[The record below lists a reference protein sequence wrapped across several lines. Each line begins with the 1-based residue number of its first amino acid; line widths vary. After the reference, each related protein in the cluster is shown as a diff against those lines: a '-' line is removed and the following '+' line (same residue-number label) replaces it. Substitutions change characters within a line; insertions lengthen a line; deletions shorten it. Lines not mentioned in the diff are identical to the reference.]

1 MKKQL
6 LSLALAGAL
15 SLSLAAPA
23 LAADADAAKR
33 YPTITEAGATYVPLR
48 AVAEDMGF
56 TVGWDQA
63 SQTATVA
70 NDTYSVKL
78 RPNQKTADV
87 SYVEGSLSVPMLV
100 KDSRIYVDETFFEEK
115 LDTVITV
122 EGGTAAAEAD
132 KMAATR
138 NTVRANE
145 YGVKESYE
153 YERYE
158 LMLPMD
164 DGVKLRT
171 VVYKP
176 VGDGPWPTAFTRGPY
191 PAQEESKNTLGEE
204 YAKRGMAYVY
214 QYCRGK
220 GGSEGEY
227 VANVDERRDGIA
239 SLNWLNG
246 EDWVK
251 SIGMHGHSYLA
262 LTTWI
267 VGDAL
272 PDKVEALHVQCYG
285 VLRNLSVSH
294 SGLVACDNIINWTQ
308 QNCTP
313 VGTNY
318 DQYIEAAQYLPA
330 IKADDNLWGGNV
342 EGFDDW
348 INHPDF
354 TDAYWNEGVWGDLKN
369 AIGGIDVPTAIFGG
383 YYDHHFEGTIEG
395 WNMLSDETKAMSHMV
410 LGCWNHGF
418 GYTAQWKGGE
428 NYGYDVNTDT
438 FNWFYSIMV
447 NGKVPTTGVD
457 AYVVGEDEW
466 VHLDSF
472 PLENDGELTYYLT
485 KDAAQSDG
493 TATALSETKPAKE
506 DTFTYVYDPS
516 DPKWA
521 EGGECFLASSGG
533 NIGGKYNAGKDLRGS
548 NELSPAG
555 YRDDVIS
562 FVSDPMAQ
570 DTTLAGNLVANL
582 FVSTDVEDTAF
593 TYTIS
598 EIDAN
603 GKAHN
608 IRNGL
613 LTLAYRNDRYAPAVN
628 DYKPGQIVEMEIE
641 SLPIVWT
648 VSAGNRIRVDI
659 SSSNFPEFTNHTNT
673 VGNWAEQTEYKI
685 ANQTIYVGGE
695 HASSITLPTLSIQ

>member
-1 MKKQL
+1 MRKR
-6 LSLALAGAL
+6 AL
-15 SLSLAAPA
+15 SLLLAAVMSLSLLPSA
-23 LAADADAAKR
+23 FAVNASDGEKTYPVLSQDA
-33 YPTITEAGATYVPLR
+33 TNYVPLR
-48 AVAEDMGF
+48 AVAENLGF
-56 TVGWDQA
+56 RVEWDQA
-63 SQTATVA
+63 SRSAAVS
-70 NDTYSVKL
+70 NDVYSVTL
-78 RPNQKTADV
+78 RPSDGTADV
-87 SYVEGSLSVPMLV
+87 SYIANTVTAPMTV
-100 KDSRIYVDETFFEEK
+100 KEQRIYVAESFFEDY
-115 LDTVITV
+115 LDTEITV
-122 EGGTAAAEAD
+122 DGTSAKAAPSAV
-132 KMAATR
+132 AATR
-138 NTVRANE
+138 NSIRANE
-145 YGVKESYE
+145 YGVKASYE
-153 YERYE
+153 FERYE

-191 PAQEESKNTLGEE
+191 PAQETTKNTLGEE

-227 VANVDERRDGIA
+227 VANVDERRDGIT
-239 SLNWLNG
+239 SLNWLN
-246 EDWVK
+246 DQSWVK

-267 VGDAL
+267 VGDSL

-294 SGLVACDNIINWTQ
+294 SGLVACDNIIAWTL
-308 QNCTP
+308 QNCTNAY
-313 VGTNY
+313 TY
-318 DQYIEAAQYLPA
+318 DKYIQSAQYLPA
-330 IKADDNLWGGNV
+330 IKADDDLWGGNV
-342 EGFDDW
+342 EGYDDW

-354 TDAYWNEGVWGDLKN
+354 TDSYWNEDVWGDLKN
-369 AIGGIDVPTAIFGG
+369 AIGGIDVPTTIFGG
-383 YYDHHFEGTIEG
+383 YFDHHFEGTVEG
-395 WNMLSDETKAMSHMV
+395 WNLLSDETKAMSRMV

-418 GYTAQWKGGE
+418 GYTAQWKGGS
-428 NYGYDVNTDT
+428 NYAYNVDTDT

-447 NGKVPTTGVD
+447 NGKVPSTGID
-457 AYVVGEDEW
+457 AYAVGQDEW

-472 PLENDGELTYYLT
+472 PLQADSELTYYLT
-485 KDAAQSDG
+485 HEATQSDG
-493 TATALSETKPAKE
+493 TASRLAKEKPAKE
-506 DTFTYVYDPS
+506 ETFTYQYDPA

-521 EGGECFLASSGG
+521 EGGECFLYSNS
-533 NIGGKYNAGKDLRGS
+533 KVAGSEYSTGDLRGS
-548 NELSPAG
+548 NALSPAG

-562 FVSDPMAQ
+562 FITDPMAQ

-598 EIDAN
+598 EVDAN
-603 GKAHN
+603 GVAHN

-613 LTLAYRNDRYAPAVN
+613 LTLAYRNDRYAAAVY
-628 DYKPGQIVEMEIE
+628 DYVPGEIVELKIE

-648 VSAGNRIRVDI
+648 VAQGNRIRIDI

-673 VGNWAEQTEYKI
+673 VGNWAEQTTCKV

-695 HASSITLPTLSIQ
+695 HASSVTLPVLSK